1 MACKQVTR
9 QGILIIGLE
18 ANCQDLLDTG
28 QLFKRHAKF
37 KNVYDTRN
45 QVCLHNCVL

>member
-9 QGILIIGLE
+9 QGILLIGLE

-28 QLFKRHAKF
+28 QLFNFTYMGDH
-37 KNVYDTRN
+37 Y
-45 QVCLHNCVL
+45 